1 MSELGWLPAHP
12 DLSEAITQAR
22 SLGSASDRLDAAI
35 AFAGFRRDALATLRI
50 DKLAQGARPGAKPPD
65 GFLERRLAILASS
78 TAESLIPAIR
88 VAALHR
94 RLILDIEVAPY
105 GQFRQAILDRD
116 SFLEEMRPDF
126 VLFALDEAAALA
138 PLPVG
143 ATRAEAEA
151 ALDSEIEALA
161 ALWRRTRERFGAV
174 VLQQTV
180 LNTRLSLFGSYDA
193 CVAGAPSALIDRFNQ
208 KLADAAFAAGA
219 LLVDIDRQAAWSG
232 RAIWSDPVLWHRA
245 KQAISP
251 AVVPLYGDLVARV
264 IAASCGLSRKCL
276 VLDLDNTLWGGV
288 LGDDGIDGIVLG
300 QGSAAGEAYLGFQRF
315 ASSLADRGIVLA
327 ICSKNDPDLVE
338 EAFVRHPEMHLKRD
352 RVAAVMANWDDKA
365 TNLRRLAKTLE
376 LGLDSFVFVDD
387 NPAERAIIRREL
399 PMVAVPELPDDVAQY
414 GLAIAQAGYFE
425 AAAFTAEDRSRVR
438 QYTENAE
445 RSAELASTTDMEGFL
460 RSLEMTME
468 AGPPRPEDVARVTQ
482 LVNKTN
488 QFNLTTRRYTEPE
501 IERLTK
507 DKSCVIL
514 RFRLTD
520 RFGDNGLIAVIIA
533 RPHRSKA
540 QAMQIETWLMSCRV
554 LGRGVE
560 AACLGALADAARR
573 AGATA
578 LLGEYRPSPRNA
590 MVREHYRRLGFQPD
604 GEQPGGITSW
614 RLDLANFTEAK
625 TFIRIRE

>member
-1 MSELGWLPAHP
+1 MSELGWLPDHP
-12 DLSEAITQAR
+12 DLSKAITQAR
-22 SLGSASDRLDAAI
+22 SLASASDRLNAAI
-35 AFAGFRRDALATLRI
+35 ALAGFRRDALATLRI
-50 DKLAQGARPGAKPPD
+50 DKLAQEARPGAKPPE
-65 GFLERRLAILASS
+65 GFLARRLAILASS
-78 TAESLIPAIR
+78 TVEPLVPAIR

-94 RLILDIEVAPY
+94 RLVLDIEVAPY
-105 GQFRQAILDRD
+105 GQFRQTILERD
-116 SFLEEMRPDF
+116 SFLEEARPDF
-126 VLFALDEAAALA
+126 VLFALDEAALA
-138 PLPVG
+138 PLPVA

-151 ALDSEIEALA
+151 ALDSEIETLA

-180 LNTRLSLFGSYDA
+180 LNTRLSLFGSYEA

-208 KLADAAFAAGA
+208 KLADAASAAGV

-251 AVVPLYGDLVARV
+251 VVVPLYGDLVARV
-264 IAASCGLSRKCL
+264 IAATCGLSRKCL

-327 ICSKNDPDLVE
+327 VCSKNDPDLVE
-338 EAFVRHPEMHLKRD
+338 DVFVRHPEMHLKRD

-376 LGLDSFVFVDD
+376 LGLESFVFVDD

-399 PMVAVPELPDDVAQY
+399 PMVAVPELPDDVAHY

-425 AAAFTAEDRSRVR
+425 AAAFTAEDRIRVR
-438 QYTENAE
+438 QYTENAQ
-445 RSAELASTTDMEGFL
+445 RNAELATITDMEGFL

-501 IERLTK
+501 VKRLTK
-507 DKSCVIL
+507 DRSCLIL

-533 RPHRSKA
+533 RPHSSER
-540 QAMQIETWLMSCRV
+540 QTMQIETWLMSCRV

-560 AACLGALADAARR
+560 AACLGVLAAAARR
-573 AGATA
+573 AGATT

-604 GEQPGGITSW
+604 GEQPDGVTTW
-614 RLDLANFTEAK
+614 RLDLANFTQAT
-625 TFIRIRE
+625 TFIRIHE

>member
-1 MSELGWLPAHP
+1 MTELGWLPVHP
-12 DLSEAITQAR
+12 DLSAAITQAR
-22 SLGSASDRLDAAI
+22 GLASAGDRLNAAI
-35 AFAGFRRDALATLRI
+35 ALAGFRRDSLATLRI
-50 DKLAQGARPGAKPPD
+50 DKLAQEARSEAKPPENC
-65 GFLERRLAILASS
+65 LERRVAILASS
-78 TAESLIPAIR
+78 TVEPLVPAIR

-94 RLILDIEVAPY
+94 RLLLDIELAPY
-105 GQFRQAILDRD
+105 GQFRQAVLDPH
-116 SFLEEMRPDF
+116 SFLEAMRPDF

-138 PLPVG
+138 PLPI
-143 ATRAEAEA
+143 AARRDEAET
-151 ALDSEIEALA
+151 ALDREIEALA
-161 ALWRRTRERFGAV
+161 ALWRRARERFGAV

-180 LNTRLSLFGSYDA
+180 LNTRLPLFGSYDA
-193 CVAGAPSALIDRFNQ
+193 NVAGAPAALIDRFNR
-208 KLADAAFAAGA
+208 KLADAAADAGV

-232 RAIWSDPVLWHRA
+232 RAAWSDPVRWHQA
-245 KQAISP
+245 KQAIGP
-251 AVVPLYGDLVARV
+251 AAAPLYGDLVARV

-300 QGSAAGEAYLGFQRF
+300 QGSAAGEAYLAFQRF
-315 ASSLADRGIVLA
+315 AASLADRGIVLA
-327 ICSKNDPDLVE
+327 ICSKNDPDLAE
-338 EAFVRHPEMHLKRD
+338 EVFVRHPEMHLKRE

-387 NPAERAIIRREL
+387 NPAERAIIRQEL
-399 PMVAVPELPDDVAQY
+399 PMVAVPELPDDVAHY
-414 GLAIAQAGYFE
+414 DLAIAQAGYFE

-438 QYTENAE
+438 QYTENAQ
-445 RSAELASTTDMEGFL
+445 RNAELASTTDMEGFL

-468 AGPPRPEDVARVTQ
+468 AGPPRPEDLARVTQ

-488 QFNLTTRRYTEPE
+488 QFNLTTRRYTEAE
-501 IERLTK
+501 MERLIQ

-514 RFRLTD
+514 RFRLID

-533 RPHRSKA
+533 RPHPGERKTL
-540 QAMQIETWLMSCRV
+540 QIETWLMSCRV
-554 LGRGVE
+554 LARGAE
-560 AACLGALADAARR
+560 AACLNVLADAARR

-578 LLGEYRPSPRNA
+578 LLGEYRPSSRNA

-604 GEQPGGITSW
+604 GEQPGGVTTW
-614 RLDLANFTEAK
+614 RLELADFAEAK